1 MLARLLLTLMLL
13 ISAPAH
19 ADEAAAWAAL
29 GEGGQIALMRH
40 AVTVPGI
47 GDPPGFRLGDCATQ
61 RLLSDTGREQAKAI
75 GAALRER
82 GVSADRVLSSAW
94 CRCVDTAE
102 LMDVGPVEIFE
113 PLNSFFNSG
122 DAEHEETGAIWQ
134 KKGRFESGL
143 ESREET
149 PNKGDA
155 AIACC
160 DAKINDCA
168 RCCNIEATIPRPK
181 GAVSLQCVAKLRHW
195 PRGSGK
201 SG

>member
-122 DAEHEETGAIWQ
+122 DAEHEQTEALRELVRDWEGPGTLVLVTHQVNITALTGVVPAAGEIVVLRPDGHVV
-134 KKGRFESGL
+134 GRISPVF
-143 ESREET
+143 
-149 PNKGDA
+149 P
-155 AIACC
+155 
-160 DAKINDCA
+160 
-168 RCCNIEATIPRPK
+168 
-181 GAVSLQCVAKLRHW
+181 
-195 PRGSGK
+195 
-201 SG
+201 